1 MQSRYRS
8 LYEVSINVGIEYLV
22 SFTSLFLI
30 LPILEVESTVGDN
43 ALITLYFTLLSIG
56 RGDLVRRYFNNK

>member
-8 LYEVSINVGIEYLV
+8 LYEVSINVGIGYLV
-22 SFTSLFLI
+22 SFASLFLI
-30 LPILEVESTVGDN
+30 FPILEVESTVGDN